1 MAITLG
7 KDVTVSV
14 GGNVASA
21 RSASFSYSVN
31 TIDIGEYG
39 VRTAAVYPVSY
50 TGSVSLEFNDSSD
63 IGGLY
68 AMITGGTEITV
79 SGGAGSWSFPAVVTG
94 ASESA
99 SIDGV
104 ATFTVEAQMTR
115 TGTRVI

>member
-39 VRTAAVYPVSY
+39 VRAAAVYPISY
-50 TGSVSLEFNDSSD
+50 TGTVSLEFNDSSD
-63 IGGLY
+63 LGSLY
-68 AMITGGTEITV
+68 SMITDGTEITV
-79 SGGAGSWSFPAVVTG
+79 SGGAGAWSFPAVVTG

-115 TGTRVI
+115 LGTRVI

>member
-21 RSASFSYSVN
+21 RNATFSYSVN

-39 VRTAAVYPVSY
+39 VRTAAVYPISY
-50 TGSVSLEFNDSSD
+50 TGSVSIEFNDSSD
-63 IGGLY
+63 LGTLY
-68 AMITGGTEITV
+68 SMITAGTEITV
-79 SGGAGSWSFPAVVTG
+79 SGGAGAWSFPAVITG
-94 ASESA
+94 ASETA
-99 SIDGV
+99 GIDGV

-115 TGTRVI
+115 SGTRAA

>member
-1 MAITLG
+1 MPITLG

-14 GGNVASA
+14 GATIASA

-39 VRTAAVYPVSY
+39 VREAAVYPVSY

-63 IGGLY
+63 LAGLY

-115 TGTRVI
+115 TGTRGA

>member
-7 KDVTVSV
+7 KDITVSV

-50 TGSVSLEFNDSSD
+50 TGTVSLEFNDSSD
-63 IGGLY
+63 FGSLYGL
-68 AMITGGTEITV
+68 ILSGTEITV
-79 SGGAGSWSFPAVVTG
+79 SGGAGAWSFPAVVTG

-104 ATFTVEAQMTR
+104 AAFTVEAQMTR